1 MNSLAFENRT
11 DAEATT
17 GRSVWRW
24 VAGAIGVV
32 VLLMVVAGAVMV
44 YAMQPPG
51 DLDLSTTVLSES
63 GLYRATI
70 VPAIDPVPVN
80 QLHTWTLVVE
90 TSGGQPVTS
99 ARIVIDGDMPQHRHG
114 MPTTPQVTQELGD
127 GEYLVEGMRF
137 QMGGWWVVEFEITVD
152 GQTDVARFNL
162 VL

>member
-1 MNSLAFENRT
+1 MNSRVFENASNT
-11 DAEATT
+11 EETT

-24 VAGAIGVV
+24 VAGAIGAV
-32 VLLMVVAGAVMV
+32 VLLIAVAGAVMV
-44 YAMQPPG
+44 YAMQPPS
-51 DLDLSTTVLSES
+51 DVDTSTTVLSDA

-90 TSGGQPVTS
+90 SPDGQPIS
-99 ARIVIDGDMPQHRHG
+99 GARIAVDGDMPQHRHG
-114 MPTTPQVTQELGD
+114 MPTTPQVTQDLGN

-137 QMGGWWVVEFEITVD
+137 QMGGWWVVEFEIAVD

>member
-1 MNSLAFENRT
+1 MNSMAFETTSNN
-11 DAEATT
+11 EAAA

-24 VAGAIGVV
+24 VAGALGVV
-32 VLLMVVAGAVMV
+32 VLLIVVAGAVMV
-44 YAMQPPG
+44 YTMQPPG
-51 DLDLSTTVLSES
+51 DLDLSTTMLSEG

-70 VPAIDPVPVN
+70 VPAVDPVPVN

-90 TSGGQPVTS
+90 SPDGQ
-99 ARIVIDGDMPQHRHG
+99 RITGAQVAVDGDMPQHRHG
-114 MPTTPQVTQELGD
+114 MPTAPQVTQELGD

-152 GQTDVARFNL
+152 GQTDIAKFNL